1 MRKLKA
7 IVAIVAGVFMLSP
20 VLSGFA
26 QQQVQDSVIVP
37 HPLQITCNKTTN
49 LIFPFSIKSVDRGS
63 REVLAQK
70 ALGVENVLQVKAGSR
85 NFEETNLSVITGDGR
100 FYSYLVNYSENP
112 SVLNIS
118 YTAPE
123 SIRTKTVSRPTELN
137 EAEVIRDADKVLYE
151 PKTARKIAKT
161 SAGMRLALDGIYI
174 HENVMYFRIKIDN
187 RTNIN
192 YDISQIRFFIRD
204 QKKSKRT
211 ASQEIEVD
219 PVHVKNEVLM
229 IAGQA
234 GETLVVAVPKFTIP
248 EKKLM
253 VIQLMEKAGGRHLEA
268 KVRNR
273 TLMKAQ
279 PIVWPYN

>member
-7 IVAIVAGVFMLSP
+7 IVAGVLSLSP
-20 VLSGFA
+20 VLSGIA
-26 QQQVQDSVIVP
+26 QRQVQDSVIVP
-37 HPLQITCNKTTN
+37 RSLQITCNKTTN

-63 REVLAQK
+63 RDVLAQK

-85 NFEETNLSVITGDGR
+85 DFEETNLSVITGDGR
-100 FYSYLVNYSENP
+100 FYSYLVNYSESP

-123 SIRTKTVSRPTELN
+123 SVEMTELTYPIELN
-137 EAEVIRDADKVLYE
+137 EAEVIRDGDKVSYE
-151 PKTARKIAKT
+151 PTTPRRIAKA

-192 YDISQIRFFIRD
+192 YDISQLRFFIRD

-219 PVHVKNEVLM
+219 PLHIKNDVSV
-229 IAGQA
+229 ISGQA
-234 GETLVVAVPKFTIP
+234 EETMVVAVPKFTIP
-248 EKKLM
+248 DKKLM
-253 VIQLMEKAGGRHLEA
+253 AIQLMEKGGGRHLEV
-268 KVRNR
+268 KIRNR
-273 TLMKAQ
+273 TLVKAQ
-279 PIVWPYN
+279 SIVWP